1 MMDITAI
8 DTTTARLPSRYQAAK
23 AALRDCTAVDECKDW
38 ADKASALASYAKQAG
53 DTQLEDMAKRIRA
66 RAMRRAGEL
75 FKQIEPQDKGGDRKS
90 DHGAATDTVVSRA
103 SAAREAGFSKRQQVT
118 ATRIASIPADDFE
131 EMVERGAT
139 VTELA
144 AAGTQHREANR
155 DEAKRLVAA
164 VKGYAERLYEIN
176 LDEAVAALS
185 PTQRAEL
192 RMLIARLDGE
202 HDRIAVQL

>member
-1 MMDITAI
+1 MDFSAV

-23 AALRDCTAVDECKDW
+23 AALRDCTAVDECKEW

-75 FKQIEPQDKGGDRKS
+75 LKQIEPGQGARDGKRADGS
-90 DHGAATDTVVSRA
+90 DTPLTRET
-103 SAAREAGFSKRQQVT
+103 AARAAGFSERQQFT
-118 ATRIASIPADDFE
+118 ATRIASIPEGDFE

-139 VTELA
+139 VTEMA
-144 AAGTQHREANR
+144 AAGTQRQEREPNR
-155 DEAKRLVAA
+155 EEAKRLMAT
-164 VKGYAERLYEIN
+164 VKAYADRLSEIDIN
-176 LDEAVAALS
+176 EALTALS
-185 PTQRAEL
+185 NTQRAEL

-202 HDRIAVQL
+202 HDKIVVNL